1 MIKILDQINI
11 IVGLATVVVCGL
23 IAHPLQTAINNLS
36 KNVDRLTQ
44 KIDENNL
51 QITILRERV
60 AKTENST
67 NSAHKRI
74 DGIAD
79 RLLTVEHKCEGE

>member
-60 AKTENST
+60 AKAESST

-74 DGIAD
+74 DGIVE